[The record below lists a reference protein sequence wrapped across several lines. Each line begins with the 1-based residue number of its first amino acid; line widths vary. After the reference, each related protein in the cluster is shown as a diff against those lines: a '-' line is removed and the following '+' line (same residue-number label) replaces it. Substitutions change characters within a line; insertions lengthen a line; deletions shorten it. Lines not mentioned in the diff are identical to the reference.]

1 MLNPIKTDEVFK
13 VEAPKQIIEKKSDN
27 QENEKVGIEDLKDG
41 ELLDV
46 NKQMN
51 KFKKDLENIINTKPQ
66 NEDTDSKKIISKSS
80 DLKENSEFDLKS
92 KQIK

>member
-1 MLNPIKTDEVFK
+1 
-13 VEAPKQIIEKKSDN
+13 
-27 QENEKVGIEDLKDG
+27 
-41 ELLDV
+41 
-46 NKQMN
+46 MN

>member
-1 MLNPIKTDEVFK
+1 ME
-13 VEAPKQIIEKKSDN
+13 VEAEKKEVAKKSEDS
-27 QENEKVGIEDLKDG
+27 ENEKVGIEDLKEG

-66 NEDTDSKKIISKSS
+66 FEDTDSNKIILNS
-80 DLKENSEFDLKS
+80 DNLKENSEFDLKS
-92 KQIK
+92 KEKR